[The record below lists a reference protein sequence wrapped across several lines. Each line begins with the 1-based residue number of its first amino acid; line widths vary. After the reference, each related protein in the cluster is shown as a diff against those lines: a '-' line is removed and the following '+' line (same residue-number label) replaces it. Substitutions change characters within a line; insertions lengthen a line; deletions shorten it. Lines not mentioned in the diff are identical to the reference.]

1 MMTSYRFR
9 RKPAV
14 PAAPASTAPCTC
26 GFTPREPY
34 PSRNESNPTL
44 RFPSPERTGAGVR
57 VQCTDDPVHNGTGRA
72 HAAEPP
78 EKASQQVTE
87 PKPEAQYTFRRRGG
101 DRIPFDVQVYANI
114 VKGAILG
121 LSRRNWSG
129 MEHVPLDG
137 PAILVWN
144 HYSDI
149 DPILVVHYVYN
160 AGRHPRFLLKE
171 SIVRVPVVGAIL
183 KRSGQIPVK
192 RGSAEAADS
201 LRILREQ
208 LAAGHVVIMAPEGT
222 VTKEPDRWPMRGKTG
237 VARLALESGAPVV
250 PIVQWGAL
258 GIHDRN
264 RDPKFKLG
272 RKPVTVRAF
281 PPVDLSPWLGK
292 EPSREDL
299 VEVSDAIMEALRAGL
314 AEVRGQEA
322 PPLYDPRQQRPEES
336 ESSE

>member
-1 MMTSYRFR
+1 M
-9 RKPAV
+9 
-14 PAAPASTAPCTC
+14 
-26 GFTPREPY
+26 
-34 PSRNESNPTL
+34 
-44 RFPSPERTGAGVR
+44 
-57 VQCTDDPVHNGTGRA
+57 
-72 HAAEPP
+72 
-78 EKASQQVTE
+78 TE
-87 PKPEAQYTFRRRGG
+87 PSPEAQYTFRRRGG
-101 DRIPFDVQVYANI
+101 DRITFDVQVYAAI

-129 MEHVPLDG
+129 MENIPLQG

-171 SIVRVPVVGAIL
+171 SIVRVPVIGAIL

-201 LRILREQ
+201 LRILRRE
-208 LAAGHVVIMAPEGT
+208 LDKGHVVIMAPEGT
-222 VTKEPDRWPMRGKTG
+222 VTKEPNRWPMRGKTG
-237 VARLALESGAPVV
+237 VARLALESGAPVI

-258 GIHDRN
+258 GIHDRK
-264 RDPKFKLG
+264 RDPKFRFG
-272 RKPVTVRAF
+272 RKPVTVRAL
-281 PPVDLSPWLGK
+281 PAVDLSPWLGR

-299 VEVSDAIMEALRAGL
+299 VAVTDRIMEALRDGL
-314 AEVRGQEA
+314 AEVRGEAA
-322 PPLYDPRQQRPEES
+322 PPLFDPRQQRPEES